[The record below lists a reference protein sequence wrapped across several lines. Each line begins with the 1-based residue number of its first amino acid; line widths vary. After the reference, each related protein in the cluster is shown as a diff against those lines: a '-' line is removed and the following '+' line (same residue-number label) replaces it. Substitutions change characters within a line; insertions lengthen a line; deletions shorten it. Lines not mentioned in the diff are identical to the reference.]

1 MLMPGLFDEFFDEFS
16 RPSKSL
22 VRYNYPANTVMKT
35 DVKESDGGYDLDIE
49 LPGYKKEDV
58 KAELK
63 EGYLTITA
71 SRNENKGTRTRMRPI
86 RKASTS
92 DVRDTADHVPEAST
106 LERKLPNR
114 ISRLSSKTEY
124 LKYSFPRRKL
134 FPKFPRPNTLRS
146 KDNT

>member
-1 MLMPGLFDEFFDEFS
+1 MLMPGLFDEFIDEFS

-71 SRNENKGTRTRMRPI
+71 SKNENNDEADKKGQYI
-86 RKASTS
+86 RRERYNGSCSRSFYVGEEVTEQDIKAKFE
-92 DVRDTADHVPEAST
+92 DGILKVFVPKKEAVPEVPET
-106 LERKLPNR
+106 
-114 ISRLSSKTEY
+114 
-124 LKYSFPRRKL
+124 KYIAIEG
-134 FPKFPRPNTLRS
+134 
-146 KDNT
+146 